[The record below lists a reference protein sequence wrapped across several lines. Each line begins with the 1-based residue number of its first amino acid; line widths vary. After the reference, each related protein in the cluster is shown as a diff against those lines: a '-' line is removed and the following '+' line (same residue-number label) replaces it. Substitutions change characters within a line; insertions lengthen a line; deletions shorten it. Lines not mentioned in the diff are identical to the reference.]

1 MKNLNNELEVKMIT
15 LKGRYFLST
24 LILFILWCSG
34 GYQTIMAEAT
44 QIKEEKLYY
53 ALEINEVLC
62 GYSEINTSPLVK
74 AGKEMTLLEQ
84 KTFALLSALGSEF
97 NTEIKLTYHI
107 DPGTGK
113 FTYHDSNITQ
123 GPAKLDSAI
132 YIEGDTARFTTTM
145 SDKETSVTLP
155 PDVILENTL
164 FFPHL
169 KKDFV
174 DGKLEKKS
182 YDIYEVREN
191 EVQKTTYTRVGTEEL
206 ELAGKIYNAIVLDK
220 LNHKTGLKLKW
231 WLDIDNGYL
240 LKAAY
245 ANRISYRS
253 DASVVK
259 KIKIANLDENIS
271 TKANVS
277 IADFQGISYMKV
289 KATIE
294 PTGLWVTPESLN
306 VPGQRFT
313 GTVKDN
319 LIEGVFEIEHKRYDG
334 SEAPAFPPDFSKDES
349 LKKYLEA
356 EEMVESSDSVLIPKA
371 QEITEGSKDSWEATR
386 RLSKWVAENISYT
399 IPGGSTA
406 RKTYD
411 IKAGECGAHS
421 LLLAAFCRAVGIPAR
436 VVWGCMYAPNFG
448 GCFGQH
454 AWNEI
459 YMGKAG
465 WIPVD
470 ATAAET
476 DYVDSG
482 HIRIGAFES
491 LTTALNAKEME
502 VLDYRVGSM
511 KVGKV
516 EESLSEKYKAYVGN
530 YTDTANN
537 NVLKVFVQDGNLTVD
552 IPGKIV
558 LALNDPDEAGLWYSK
573 ITNQLYF
580 IFNKNDAGE
589 VAEMELHQI
598 IPLPKKSGPEKVDES
613 VPAEFRPYPG
623 KYFLAALQAEFTV
636 QYKDGSLAVDDP
648 LAKQTIKLQLPD
660 EKGRWVDEFNKN
672 AIFFDLDDEGNVK
685 SMNIDSVSR
694 FRR

>member
-1 MKNLNNELEVKMIT
+1 MVKD
-15 LKGRYFLST
+15 
-24 LILFILWCSG
+24 
-34 GYQTIMAEAT
+34 
-44 QIKEEKLYY
+44 
-53 ALEINEVLC
+53 
-62 GYSEINTSPLVK
+62 
-74 AGKEMTLLEQ
+74 GKEMTLLEQ
-84 KTFALLSALGSEF
+84 KTFAMLSALGSEF
-97 NTEIKLTYHI
+97 NTELKLTYHI
-107 DPGTGK
+107 DPAGK
-113 FTYHDSNITQ
+113 FTYHDSHITQ
-123 GPAKLDSAI
+123 GPTKLDSAI

-174 DGKLEKKS
+174 DGKLGEKS

-191 EVQKTTYTRVGTEEL
+191 EVQKTTYTKVGTEKL
-206 ELAGKIYNAIVLDK
+206 ELAGKTYNAIILDK
-220 LNHKTGLKLKW
+220 LNHKTGLKIKW
-231 WLDIDNGYL
+231 WLDIENGYL

-259 KIKIANLDENIS
+259 KIQIANLDENIS

-277 IADFQGISYMKV
+277 IADFQAISYMKV

-334 SEAPAFPPDFSKDES
+334 SEAPAFPPDFSQDES

-356 EEMVESSDSVLIPKA
+356 EEMVESNDSVLIQKA
-371 QEITEGSKDSWEATR
+371 QEITEGSKDSWEAAC

-421 LLLAAFCRAVGIPAR
+421 LLLTAFCRAVGIPAR

-470 ATAAET
+470 ATASET

-482 HIRIGAFES
+482 HIRIGVFES
-491 LTTALNAKEME
+491 LTTALNAKEVE

-511 KVGKV
+511 KMSKA
-516 EESLSEKYKAYVGN
+516 EEGPPEKYKAYIGE
-530 YTDTANN
+530 YTNTANN
-537 NVLKVFVQDGNLTVD
+537 NVLKVLVQDGNLTVD

-580 IFNKNDAGE
+580 IFKKNDSGE

-672 AIFFDLDDEGNVK
+672 AIFFDLDDDGNVK
-685 SMNIDSVSR
+685 SMNIDSISR